1 MKNNEFLYILILICD
16 CFLAGF
22 CQFLLK
28 KASQKNIESFLGQ
41 YLNPLVVVA
50 YMLFFVTICVSS
62 FLLKYLYILTVSA
75 FSETMPIMISSLFGY
90 FCFNE
95 KISLRTVTG
104 MFFLLAGVLFVVLG
118 GNGNG

>member
-1 MKNNEFLYILILICD
+1 MKSNEFLYILILICD
-16 CFLAGF
+16 CLLAGF

-28 KASQKNIESFLGQ
+28 KASLKNTESFLGQ
-41 YLNPLVVVA
+41 YLNPLVIVA
-50 YMLFFVTICVSS
+50 YILFFVTICVSS
-62 FLLKYLYILTVSA
+62 FLLKYLSILTVSA

-95 KISLRTVTG
+95 KISLRTIIG

-118 GNGNG
+118 GV